1 MIETYCVVQSNVM
14 YNASLHMYCKVQRG
28 LRAQIERGSLCV
40 TEVRRAPAGRELEPP
55 AAAAVAQSRGKGSRP
70 LEVRLSCDQIEVKG
84 AERYI
89 LSRRAEE
96 ELRGV
101 AVSPR

>member
-1 MIETYCVVQSNVM
+1 
-14 YNASLHMYCKVQRG
+14 MYCKVQRG

-70 LEVRLSCDQIEVKG
+70 FEVRLSCDQIEVKG
-84 AERYI
+84 AERHI
-89 LSRRAEE
+89 LSMRVDE
-96 ELRGV
+96 ELREV
-101 AVSPR
+101 EDVVVSPQ

>member
-1 MIETYCVVQSNVM
+1 MCKSVVQQSS
-14 YNASLHMYCKVQRG
+14 ASLHMYCKVQRG

-70 LEVRLSCDQIEVKG
+70 FEVRLSCDQIEVKE
-84 AERYI
+84 AHSFNE
-89 LSRRAEE
+89 SRG
-96 ELRGV
+96 GV
-101 AVSPR
+101 EDVVVSPQ